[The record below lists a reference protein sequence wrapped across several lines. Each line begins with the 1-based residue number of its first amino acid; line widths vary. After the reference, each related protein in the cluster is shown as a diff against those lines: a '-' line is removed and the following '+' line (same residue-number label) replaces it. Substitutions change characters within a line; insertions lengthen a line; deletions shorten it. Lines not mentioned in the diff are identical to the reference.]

1 MPLSRAM
8 RISWSRVIVRTS
20 NLRSQSEI
28 SAPIASRSRASRSRS
43 RASSRS
49 IAARSLPSS
58 ISSRSR
64 AAAICVAPMARP
76 MPRTVS
82 SGGSGI
88 SGSRGRERDSVLPL
102 GRRNPSPE
110 GRRGSS
116 PPRQESPASPPALP
130 PALASE
136 VSSGSLFRPA
146 ASAAAS
152 RSLTT
157 ALSTNASSTERAFG
171 ASSARFVCVCFG
183 SRLGLG
189 FRVSDGRASRFSTA
203 ARVSASNARRSSC
216 TCAAHAAAT
225 AHVPGPCG
233 SKPLA
238 AYATP
243 YRAAHRRYLCAL
255 RARASS
261 SGSRLDP
268 ATSPPIAGRNHAAN
282 PKRGK
287 QDTAPAT
294 PQRRPESSSSESG
307 ESTGLCAW
315 KSALRAGRARS
326 AAEPRPRSTPE
337 PTSRFSALDAPPASA
352 ATARATNLARVA
364 RLPRGCATRVPL
376 QGRRR
381 QAAAAARTEA
391 LAEGVARIA
400 HAVGAIADPSDDPCA
415 PSRAT
420 NDGRVVVCRVRETAR
435 ARPAFLESTSSAR
448 SRFEKLTKN
457 PYGPITYSKSTIFEK
472 AKAQERCLFHDL
484 RAARA
489 AEPAAPAF
497 GAAPR

>member
-8 RISWSRVIVRTS
+8 RISWSRVIVRTLEPAVPVGD
-20 NLRSQSEI
+20 LRADREPL
-28 SAPIASRSRASRSRS
+28 ARRRRSRS

-49 IAARSLPSS
+49 IAARVGPPQSP
-58 ISSRSR
+58 R
-64 AAAICVAPMARP
+64 AAAPRGDLRRADGAPHA
-76 MPRTVS
+76 TH
-82 SGGSGI
+82 G
-88 SGSRGRERDSVLPL
+88 EL
-102 GRRNPSPE
+102 GRLRHLGEPRAREGQRLALGKAEPE
-110 GRRGSS
+110 PGRTQGSS
-116 PPRQESPASPPALP
+116 PPRRAPALP

-136 VSSGSLFRPA
+136 ASSGSLFRPA

-183 SRLGLG
+183 
-189 FRVSDGRASRFSTA
+189 FFFTVSDGRASRFSTA

-216 TCAAHAAAT
+216 TCART
-225 AHVPGPCG
+225 PPPPPTSPGLAG
-233 SKPLA
+233 RSPLA

-282 PKRGK
+282 PKREQTGHRPR
-287 QDTAPAT
+287 DAPA
-294 PQRRPESSSSESG
+294 QARVILVRVR

-315 KSALRAGRARS
+315 KSALSAGRARS

-435 ARPAFLESTSSAR
+435 ARPAFLEGT
-448 SRFEKLTKN
+448 
-457 PYGPITYSKSTIFEK
+457 
-472 AKAQERCLFHDL
+472 
-484 RAARA
+484 AAR
-489 AEPAAPAF
+489 
-497 GAAPR
+497 GADLKAD